1 MLPITSATNAQRP
14 TAKVGSTQPRRRM
27 FTMSSATANS
37 EMSIRR
43 LMAGSWAFTS
53 V

>member
-1 MLPITSATNAQRP
+1 MIRATKAHKP
-14 TAKVGSTQPRRRM
+14 TASVGSTQPRRLM
-27 FTMSSATANS
+27 FTMSNATANS
-37 EMSIRR
+37 EMRISR